1 MAIDASDR
9 PNDSFGY
16 SVYAVVAFAPPEL
29 ADPIDMLR
37 RTIATKRASIP
48 AHVTVKGT
56 FCGIDSLDVVCEQI
70 GAVAQTTA
78 PVQIDFADPRN
89 PTSGESRAVLWA
101 EMRLT
106 SDLLALNDALEQAIG
121 PLSTNAYSDEPYQ
134 PHLTFCQGCS
144 SEQINHA
151 MRLAAEIDFGTGFL
165 ATAIDLMGRIG
176 PAYGGRWESAGR
188 FPLIG

>member
-1 MAIDASDR
+1 MAIDTSDR

-29 ADPIDMLR
+29 AYSVDGLR
-37 RTIATKRASIP
+37 RTIAMKRASIP

-56 FCGIDSLDVVCEQI
+56 FCGIDSLEVVCEQI

-89 PTSGESRAVLWA
+89 PASGESRAVLWT
-101 EMRLT
+101 EVRLT
-106 SDLLALNDALEQAIG
+106 SDLLALNGALEQAIG
-121 PLSTNAYSDEPYQ
+121 PISTAAYSDEPYRA
-134 PHLTFCQGCS
+134 HLTLCQDCS
-144 SEQINHA
+144 PEQMDHA